1 MNPRATLTV
10 SPGVYRRHLV
20 RPEVLLTLLARSA
33 EVITDEQVDWE
44 IHEGQSP
51 FLVSDIDYE
60 LYHPAQRP
68 LGGIIDWQLSGCATA
83 ALLALRLIA
92 MREEAQMAGERG

>member
-1 MNPRATLTV
+1 MSPRATLTV

-20 RPEVLLTLLARSA
+20 RPEVLPTLLARSA

-44 IHEGQSP
+44 IQEGASP

-68 LGGIIDWQLSGCATA
+68 LGGVIDWQLSGCATA
-83 ALLALRLIA
+83 VLIALRLIA
-92 MREEAQMAGERG
+92 LCEEAEMAGGRG